1 MRRSATG
8 GEEQPR
14 EHQADTDEMRH
25 DGNGEKYHA
34 LLRVVNELSGGGVR
48 DLAGVVGYALSPIFS
63 VRQ

>member
-1 MRRSATG
+1 MG
-8 GEEQPR
+8 V
-14 EHQADTDEMRH
+14 TDEPR
-25 DGNGEKYHA
+25 YHA